1 MSRKQIRGQH
11 RELHIMIIASMKNAY
26 SVQGKTVVVTGGS
39 KGIGFGIAT
48 AFAEQGA
55 NVALIARDESCGHS
69 AASGLASEYS
79 GIFKFYKADVSCM
92 SECKDAVVRI
102 IEDYKQIDVLV
113 NNAGSTPN
121 GDLLNMDEEVSD
133 YFACINL
140 DLHGVVRMT
149 YLAGR
154 HMRDM
159 GKGGKIINISS
170 NSGAM
175 ANRLINIAP
184 YCTAKAGVNQFTRA
198 MALELARYNIQIN
211 AIAPG
216 YTWSEVI
223 TKLARTTLDGMAAVT
238 PDGRLGTPLE
248 VGALAVFLAS
258 AAANHI
264 TGAIIAIDGGHSV
277 GIY

>member
-1 MSRKQIRGQH
+1 MV
-11 RELHIMIIASMKNAY
+11 IASMKNAF

-39 KGIGFGIAT
+39 KGIGLGIAT

-55 NVALIARDESCGHS
+55 NVALIAREESSGIS
-69 AASGLASEYS
+69 AISKLASEYS
-79 GIFKFYKADVSCM
+79 GTFRLYKADVSDM

-102 IEDYKQIDVLV
+102 IANYGQIDVLV
-113 NNAGSTPN
+113 NNAGTTPS
-121 GDLLNMDEEVSD
+121 GDLLDMDEELSD
-133 YFACINL
+133 YFECINL

-149 YLAGR
+149 YLIAR
-154 HMRDM
+154 HMREI

-170 NSGAM
+170 NLGKM
-175 ANRLINIAP
+175 ANRLINLVP

-198 MALELARYNIQIN
+198 MALELAKYNIQIN

-216 YTWSEVI
+216 YTWSEI
-223 TKLARTTLDGMAAVT
+223 MTKLDKATLEGMAGVT
-238 PDGRLGTPLE
+238 PDGRLGTPIE

-258 AAANHI
+258 NAANHI
-264 TGAIIAIDGGHSV
+264 TGDIIAIDGGHSL

>member
-1 MSRKQIRGQH
+1 MV
-11 RELHIMIIASMKNAY
+11 IASMKDAF

-55 NVALIARDESCGHS
+55 NVALIARDESG
-69 AASGLASEYS
+69 GLAAAVKLACEYS
-79 GIFKFYKADVSCM
+79 GRFRFYKADVSDM
-92 SECKDAVVRI
+92 SECKSAVGGI
-102 IEDYKQIDVLV
+102 IADYKQIDVLV
-113 NNAGSTPN
+113 NNAGTTPN
-121 GDLLNMDEEVSD
+121 GNLLDMDKEISD

-149 YLAGR
+149 YLVGR
-154 HMRDM
+154 HMRDL

-170 NSGAM
+170 NLGQI
-175 ANRLINIAP
+175 ANRLINLVP

-198 MALELARYNIQIN
+198 MALELAKYNIQIN

-216 YTWSEVI
+216 YTWSEVM
-223 TKLARTTLDGMAAVT
+223 TKLDKTTLGGMAGVT

-258 AAANHI
+258 DAANHI
-264 TGAIIAIDGGHSV
+264 TGDIIMIDGGHSV